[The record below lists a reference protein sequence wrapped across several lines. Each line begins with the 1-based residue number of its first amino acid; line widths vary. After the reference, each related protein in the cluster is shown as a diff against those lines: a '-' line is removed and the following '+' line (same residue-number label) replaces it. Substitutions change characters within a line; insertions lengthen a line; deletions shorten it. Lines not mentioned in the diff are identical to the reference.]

1 MNMRKIAGL
10 SGLLAIATLLGGT
23 AVLAANDGPLKTMKT
38 SVGEVLTTPKGMTL
52 YTFDKDTVGVSNCYG
67 ECAQYWPP
75 LMADKGATPI
85 GELTLVTRTDGTKQW
100 AQNGKALYTFAQD
113 QQPGDVKGDNSKNV
127 WHVVR

>member
-1 MNMRKIAGL
+1 MTMRKIAGL

-23 AVLAANDGPLKTMKT
+23 AVMAANDGPLKTMKT
-38 SVGEVLTTPKGMTL
+38 SVGEVLTSPKGMTL

-67 ECAQYWPP
+67 ECAEYWPP
-75 LMADKGATPI
+75 LMADKGSKPT
-85 GELTLVTRTDGTKQW
+85 GELTLITRTDGAAQW

-127 WHVVR
+127 WHVVK